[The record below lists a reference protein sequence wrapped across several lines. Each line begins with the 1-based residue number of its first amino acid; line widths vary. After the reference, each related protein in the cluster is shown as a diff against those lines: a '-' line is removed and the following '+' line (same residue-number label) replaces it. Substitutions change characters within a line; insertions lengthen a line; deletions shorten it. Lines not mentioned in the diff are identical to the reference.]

1 VRVLPPID
9 LRERYGSEPD
19 PAEIDRDIRAQM
31 QDVLTSLA
39 EDRRLPVIG

>member
-1 VRVLPPID
+1 VLPRID
-9 LRERYGSEPD
+9 LRERYGKDPD
-19 PAEIDRDIRAQM
+19 VAQIDRDIRAQM